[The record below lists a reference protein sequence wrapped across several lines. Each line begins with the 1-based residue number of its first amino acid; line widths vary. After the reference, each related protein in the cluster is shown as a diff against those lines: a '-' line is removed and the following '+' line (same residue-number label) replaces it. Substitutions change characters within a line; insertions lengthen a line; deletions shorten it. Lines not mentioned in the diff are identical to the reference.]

1 MRKLWRALLR
11 PSARWSVLALVVI
24 GIVVGIA
31 LIVLPHVGIKLTSST
46 EFCVSCHSMQPVYE
60 EYKQSAHFQNA
71 SGVRAE
77 CHDCHIPSDI
87 PGMVKRK
94 LEASN
99 DIYQTFVAHS
109 IDTPEKFEAK
119 RAELAEREWTRMK
132 ENNSATCR
140 SCHDYDAMDHAKQ
153 HPEAARQ
160 MKIAAKDNQSCID
173 CHKGIAHQLPDM
185 SSGFRKQFD
194 QLRANANDDG
204 ETLYSL
210 DIKPIYAA
218 KGDKEPAGSLLPAS
232 EVKVLKRDGD
242 WLQIE
247 IVGWTESNGRQRV
260 LAQLPGKR
268 ILWLPFVATSSST

>member
-1 MRKLWRALLR
+1 
-11 PSARWSVLALVVI
+11 
-24 GIVVGIA
+24 
-31 LIVLPHVGIKLTSST
+31 
-46 EFCVSCHSMQPVYE
+46 
-60 EYKQSAHFQNA
+60 
-71 SGVRAE
+71 
-77 CHDCHIPSDI
+77 
-87 PGMVKRK
+87 
-94 LEASN
+94 
-99 DIYQTFVAHS
+99 
-109 IDTPEKFEAK
+109 
-119 RAELAEREWTRMK
+119 MK

-247 IVGWTESNGRQRV
+247 IVGWTERV
-260 LAQLPGKR
+260 MGVSACWRNCRASAFCGFHSWRHPAAREDAGANHR
-268 ILWLPFVATSSST
+268 CGNEYAME